1 MNQLP
6 FLFSMPWI
14 IEGDD
19 HIGDDV
25 DGGEEQGEQREQGN
39 SILPDLDVASIQQQE
54 EEAPEREEKPT
65 VSAEA
70 SDSAPPATAG
80 EGGDTD
86 LPVEKVQD
94 SKGEDVKKE
103 DDGGGETEANCAK
116 REEPD
121 AEAAEAGS
129 NSKVDSPTPA
139 AGDSETQATDLGE
152 SVILNHTKITAL

>member
-39 SILPDLDVASIQQQE
+39 SILPDLDVASIQ
-54 EEAPEREEKPT
+54 EEAPEREEKPA

-70 SDSAPPATAG
+70 SDSAPATTG
-80 EGGDTD
+80 EGGDSNTP
-86 LPVEKVQD
+86 PVEK
-94 SKGEDVKKE
+94 DVKKE
-103 DDGGGETEANCAK
+103 DDDGGETEAICAK
-116 REEPD
+116 REAVD
-121 AEAAEAGS
+121 AGS
-129 NSKVDSPTPA
+129 KEDSPTPG

-152 SVILNHTKITAL
+152 SVILNHTKITALLLIWEPR

>member
-1 MNQLP
+1 
-6 FLFSMPWI
+6 MPWI

-39 SILPDLDVASIQQQE
+39 SILPDLDVASIQQEE

-65 VSAEA
+65 VSAEV
-70 SDSAPPATAG
+70 SDSVPATTC
-80 EGGDTD
+80 EGGDSNTR
-86 LPVEKVQD
+86 VEKSQN
-94 SKGEDVKKE
+94 SKEEDVKKE

-152 SVILNHTKITAL
+152 HTIQR

>member
-1 MNQLP
+1 
-6 FLFSMPWI
+6 MPWI

-65 VSAEA
+65 VSAEV
-70 SDSAPPATAG
+70 SDSMG
-80 EGGDTD
+80 EGGDSN
-86 LPVEKVQD
+86 LPPVDKVQ
-94 SKGEDVKKE
+94 EERDVKKE
-103 DDGGGETEANCAK
+103 DDGGGETETDCAK

-121 AEAAEAGS
+121 AEAADAGS
-129 NSKVDSPTPA
+129 KEDSPTPA

-152 SVILNHTKITAL
+152 SVILNHTKITWITA